1 MKYTN
6 IIEKLLCIVNLVKN
20 NWIYLVFLGIIAFF
34 LVIVIAKKISRKH
47 FFMVVFVSYIG
58 VLGYTIFSHLNELV
72 VVFNSLVDQFFT
84 NLYFPSVYVYLFV
97 LVMIDIVS
105 IVSFFRVSESNT
117 YKWING
123 VFFFM
128 IQFVFVLILDLLSKN
143 EIDIF
148 SKVSL
153 FSNKDLVMMLE
164 FSINLFLVWLGI
176 LVFIYITNVITL
188 RVELSRKAN
197 VDLSDNDKIN
207 DMGQLVSDI
216 SIDAHEEAQP
226 VVANSSVMNTPVM
239 NTPVMNTNEVKEFVP
254 SVSYMSDNVVNSSL
268 VDTNYTVTNYLDSI
282 PVSPVSVVSDVSD
295 DIDYSMIQ
303 NSSLNQTIRLNDLV
317 PTKSDIIIPTPVVSE
332 DIVEQDNSHNISEE
346 VSQDDTS
353 SYTLNDYR
361 LFNKIL
367 KEIKEHNQSNTV
379 TIDKDLEYRL
389 ITKYSD
395 ETYRMFK
402 TMLKIY
408 SH

>member
-58 VLGYTIFSHLNELV
+58 VLGYTIFSHLNELG

-226 VVANSSVMNTPVM
+226 VVANSSVM